1 MTTVQIIIIASVI
14 VLGALYWLRRS
25 ANVKA
30 RSRNR

>member
-1 MTTVQIIIIASVI
+1 MTIVQIVIIAAVC
-14 VLGALYWLRRS
+14 VFGLMYWLRRT